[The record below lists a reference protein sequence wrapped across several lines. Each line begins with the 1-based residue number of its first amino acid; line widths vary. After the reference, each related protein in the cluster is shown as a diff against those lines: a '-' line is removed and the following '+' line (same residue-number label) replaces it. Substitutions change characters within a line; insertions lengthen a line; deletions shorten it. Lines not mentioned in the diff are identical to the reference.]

1 MIKSKSKKYQD
12 LKENLYVAYFVCF
25 VFLCGAL
32 LRNKIEWNWLRWIF
46 EFGFL
51 FLLLEVVS
59 LHYKFLKLKRKDLVD
74 KK

>member
-12 LKENLYVAYFVCF
+12 LKEDLYTGYFVCF
-25 VFLCGAL
+25 IFLCGAL
-32 LRNKIEWNWLRWIF
+32 LQNKIEWNWLRWIF

-59 LHYKFLKLKRKDLVD
+59 LQYKFLKLKRKNLAN